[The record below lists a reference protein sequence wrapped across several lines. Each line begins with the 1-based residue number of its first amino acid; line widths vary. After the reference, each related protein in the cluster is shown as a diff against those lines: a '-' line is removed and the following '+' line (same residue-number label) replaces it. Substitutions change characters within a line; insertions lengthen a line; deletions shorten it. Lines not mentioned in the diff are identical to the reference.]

1 MTTAAW
7 TCRTTAGADWGTQT
21 ADTHTNML
29 ACHAAQYACGVLDA
43 CADWLGGWVSD
54 LELLKT
60 LIVFEVF
67 RGSVLSNIIYIQ
79 KPNSLDWKLAPT
91 LVLRHYF
98 ADAFTWCVCVCVC
111 RSQEFR
117 YLLED
122 LLERQCGHRN
132 VSDELP
138 WRRSAADSR
147 QNLIAVASNHGLN
160 HPNALIP
167 NQ

>member
-98 ADAFTWCVCVCVC
+98 ADAFTWCVCVCVSFAGVPIPFG
-111 RSQEFR
+111 RPPRTSVR
-117 YLLED
+117 AS
-122 LLERQCGHRN
+122 ER
-132 VSDELP
+132 L
-138 WRRSAADSR
+138 RRAALAKKRSR
-147 QNLIAVASNHGLN
+147 QQTKPNSSGL
-160 HPNALIP
+160 
-167 NQ
+167 

>member
-1 MTTAAW
+1 MIKMTTAAW

-111 RSQEFR
+111 VVRRSSDTFWKTSS
-117 YLLED
+117 
-122 LLERQCGHRN
+122 N
-132 VSDELP
+132 VSAGIGTSPTSCLGEE
-138 WRRSAADSR
+138 AQQTADKT
-147 QNLIAVASNHGLN
+147 
-160 HPNALIP
+160 
-167 NQ
+167 